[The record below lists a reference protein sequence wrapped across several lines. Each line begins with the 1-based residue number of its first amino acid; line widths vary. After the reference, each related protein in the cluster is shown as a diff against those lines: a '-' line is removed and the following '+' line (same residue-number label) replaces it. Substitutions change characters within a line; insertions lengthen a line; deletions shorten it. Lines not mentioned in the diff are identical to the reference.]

1 LADFHSLVASF
12 QFGALM
18 SSLDALQET
27 LGHVFAD
34 VKLLQ
39 RALRHASLNVDDDNE
54 ALEFIGDRVL
64 GLAISQILLNRYA
77 TEPEGALS
85 RRLAELVSGKSCAK
99 IAKQWDLEAYLKTDS
114 GIQNR
119 QKVPSAVLADGCE
132 AVLGAVFLDAGF
144 DVAQKLVAAHWAD
157 LLTAQGEVPIDGK
170 TALQEFI
177 AKHGHDFPTYEIVA
191 QSGAAHAPH
200 FTVAVKSALGT
211 AQGEGHSR
219 KLAEQDAAKTLLMR
233 LQKGQGA

>member
-1 LADFHSLVASF
+1 MA
-12 QFGALM
+12 
-18 SSLDALQET
+18 SLDALQET
-27 LGHVFAD
+27 LGHSFAD

-64 GLAISQILLNRYA
+64 GLAISQILMARYA
-77 TEPEGALS
+77 AEPEGALS
-85 RRLAELVSGKSCAK
+85 RRLSQLVSGKSCAK
-99 IAKQWDLEAYLKTDS
+99 IAKLWDLGAHLKTDS

-119 QKVPSAVLADGCE
+119 QKIPHAVLADGCE

-144 DVAQKLVAAHWAD
+144 DVAQKLVATHWAD
-157 LLTAQGEVPIDGK
+157 LLEAQGDVPINAK
-170 TALQEFI
+170 TALQELI
-177 AKHGHDFPTYEIVA
+177 AKHGHDFPTYEIVE

-200 FTVAVKSALGT
+200 FSVEVKSALGT

-219 KLAEQDAAKTLLMR
+219 KAAEQNAANTLLVL
-233 LQKGQGA
+233 LQEGQANE

>member
-1 LADFHSLVASF
+1 MA
-12 QFGALM
+12 
-18 SSLDALQET
+18 SLDALQKT
-27 LGHVFAD
+27 LGHSFAD
-34 VKLLQ
+34 EKLLQ

-64 GLAISQILLNRYA
+64 GLAISKILLSRYA
-77 TEPEGALS
+77 NEQEGALS
-85 RRLAELVSGKSCAK
+85 RRLAELVSGQSCAK
-99 IAKQWDLEAYLKTDS
+99 IAKLWDLGAYLKTDS

-119 QKVPSAVLADGCE
+119 QKVPIAILADGCE

-144 DVAQKLVAAHWAD
+144 DVAQNLVAAHWAD
-157 LLTAQGEVPIDGK
+157 LLAAQGEVPIDGK

-177 AKHGHDFPTYEIVA
+177 AKQGHDFPTYEIVE

-200 FTVAVKSALGT
+200 FTVAVNSALGT

-219 KLAEQDAAKTLLMR
+219 KLAEQDAAKNLLMR

>member
-1 LADFHSLVASF
+1 MA
-12 QFGALM
+12 
-18 SSLDALQET
+18 SLDALQKT
-27 LGHVFAD
+27 LGHSFAD
-34 VKLLQ
+34 EKLLN
-39 RALRHASLNVDDDNE
+39 RALRHASLNIDDDNE

-64 GLAISQILLNRYA
+64 GLAISQILMERYA

-99 IAKQWDLEAYLKTDS
+99 IAKLWDLGAYLKTDS

-119 QKVPSAVLADGCE
+119 QKIPNAILADGCE

-144 DVAQKLVAAHWAD
+144 EVAQKLVATHWAE
-157 LLTAQGEVPIDGK
+157 LLQAQGDVPIDGK
-170 TALQEFI
+170 TALQEYL

-200 FTVAVKSALGT
+200 FTIAVNSALGA

-219 KLAEQDAAKTLLMR
+219 KAAEQNAAGILLAL
-233 LQKGQGA
+233 LQEGQSK